1 MQASIKHGGIAGC
14 ATALFIWLRRV
25 DTSWW
30 IDLAT
35 MLIAALV
42 LAAIS
47 VCLYWSQNPS
57 VTRFRR
63 IARCGGASAYFL
75 ATAGI
80 LVLYHFVPAL
90 DSGIAVL
97 VAVPWCAAVVGYHV
111 WLDLAVMHY
120 GRRGPD
126 DPDFAED
133 DAGNP
138 IQSKSP
144 E

>member
-1 MQASIKHGGIAGC
+1 
-14 ATALFIWLRRV
+14 
-25 DTSWW
+25 
-30 IDLAT
+30 

-47 VCLYWSQNPS
+47 FRLYWSQNPS

-90 DSGIAVL
+90 DSGIAFL
-97 VAVPWCAAVVGYHV
+97 VAITWCAAVVGYHV
-111 WLDLAVMHY
+111 WLDFAVEHY

-126 DPDFAED
+126 DPDFGED
-133 DAGNP
+133 DEGNP
-138 IQSKSP
+138 VQLKP
-144 E
+144 PD